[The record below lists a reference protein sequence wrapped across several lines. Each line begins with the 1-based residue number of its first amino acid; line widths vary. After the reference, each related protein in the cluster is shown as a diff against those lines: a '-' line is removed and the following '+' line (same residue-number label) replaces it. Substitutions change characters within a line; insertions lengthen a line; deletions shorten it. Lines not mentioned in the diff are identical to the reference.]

1 MKLFWTVLILCFALS
16 SVSAQRMSYTPKDSS
31 SKISKQKIALSLKTP
46 VETYH
51 RALELDEAQE
61 AQVEKLLKKVN
72 GTNESW
78 EQRKKRFDHQLKV
91 ILTEKQYARYES
103 LQY

>member
-1 MKLFWTVLILCFALS
+1 MKVIWTILILCFALS
-16 SVSAQRMSYTPKDSS
+16 SASAQRMSYTPKDSS
-31 SKISKQKIALSLKTP
+31 SKISEHKIALSLKTP

-51 RALELDEAQE
+51 RALELDDDQDTK
-61 AQVEKLLKKVN
+61 VEKLLKKVN

-103 LQY
+103 LQ